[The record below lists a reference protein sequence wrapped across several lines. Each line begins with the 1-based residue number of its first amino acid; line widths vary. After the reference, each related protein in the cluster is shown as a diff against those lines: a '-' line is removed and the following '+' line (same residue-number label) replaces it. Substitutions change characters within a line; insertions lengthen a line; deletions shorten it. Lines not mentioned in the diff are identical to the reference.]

1 MKDGIPETQLV
12 IAQETGHAL
21 MNAYAHSQALA
32 AFTATLT
39 FKASGL
45 VVNYIGLFPESDGV
59 IC

>member
-1 MKDGIPETQLV
+1 
-12 IAQETGHAL
+12 